1 MAEKGS
7 GGKNKIGFDN
17 DAIDY
22 AILAFIILLIVGT
35 SLGLNDIKDAPKLL
49 ENVYETH
56 FQSFIEN
63 IMPWMQSHASSF
75 KTFSI
80 AIIIL
85 SIAVS
90 TYLFLRLRRLH
101 AQEYEKYKALD
112 IEDEDAKSRQTQ
124 WAIILKHMG
133 SENQA
138 EWKLGILEADNILD
152 VLLRERGYQGETLG
166 ERLKFAESKGLKTL
180 NDAWEAH
187 KARNTIVHEEAT
199 SPLTKRDARKIID
212 SYEKVF
218 KELGYL

>member
-1 MAEKGS
+1 MAEKGT
-7 GGKNKIGFDN
+7 GGKNKVGFDN

-22 AILAFIILLIVGT
+22 AILVFIVVLIIGT
-35 SLGLNDIKDAPKLL
+35 SLGLHDIKDAPELL
-49 ENVYETH
+49 KKAYEIY
-56 FQSFIEN
+56 FQSFAEGIL
-63 IMPWMQSHASSF
+63 PWAQFHSSLF
-75 KTFSI
+75 KTFSM

-85 SIAVS
+85 SLAGI
-90 TYLFLRLRRLH
+90 TYLFLRLRRLRG
-101 AQEYEKYKALD
+101 QEYEKYKALD
-112 IEDEDAKSRQTQ
+112 IEDEDAKSRQIQ
-124 WAIILKHMG
+124 WAVILKHMG

-152 VLLRERGYQGETLG
+152 VLLKERGYQGETLG

-212 SYEKVF
+212 LYEKVF